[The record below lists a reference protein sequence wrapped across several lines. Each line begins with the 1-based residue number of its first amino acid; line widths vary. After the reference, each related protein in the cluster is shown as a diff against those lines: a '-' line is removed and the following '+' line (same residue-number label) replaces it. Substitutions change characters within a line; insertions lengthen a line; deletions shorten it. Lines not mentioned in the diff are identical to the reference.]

1 MKKQHAT
8 TYQLAPTM
16 VIRASALWRH
26 VNRQRSVAAG
36 VLCMLCAVALPASA
50 MSVSMKRSMIEQ
62 QAAQFVSNQLT
73 DRSNESA
80 DIVVTTNPI
89 DQRIN
94 IPDCPSFF
102 RYDTNPELL
111 ESPTLSVKVSCDEI
125 QWYTFV
131 VLKVE
136 HLQDVVVVKQSMEP
150 NTLLTRSNLRITQ
163 VDKHRIRGTVY
174 DSIEA
179 IEGARVKRRLRPGQ
193 VISQNMVCYVCKGD
207 RVTIAARSPGIQ
219 LKTYGIAQQD
229 GTLGESISVQN
240 MTSKKAIFAR
250 VADTETVVI
259 DI

>member
-1 MKKQHAT
+1 MR
-8 TYQLAPTM
+8 
-16 VIRASALWRH
+16 IRALPRR
-26 VNRQRSVAAG
+26 VNRGYSVSFALVG
-36 VLCMLCAVALPASA
+36 VMCAMTLPTSA
-50 MSVSMKRSMIEQ
+50 MSISMKRTMIQQ

-73 DRSNESA
+73 DRSNDSA
-80 DIVVTTNPI
+80 EIVVTTNPI

-94 IPDCPSFF
+94 IPDCPSFY

-111 ESPTLSVKVSCDEI
+111 NSPTLSVKVSCDEI
-125 QWYTFV
+125 QWYSFV

-136 HLQDVVVVKQSMEP
+136 YLQDVVVVKQSMEP
-150 NTLLTRSNLRITQ
+150 NTLLTRNNLRMTQ

-207 RVTIAARSPGIQ
+207 RVTIAAKAPGIQ

-240 MTSKKAIFAR
+240 VTSKKAIFAR